1 MHDPIGAFSRIRAFY
16 LSYLDTASRLEP
28 AEIRAERRSLLMETG
43 TLCTSPLLCLSHCP
57 PGKQMGAA
65 SRIS

>member
-43 TLCTSPLLCLSHCP
+43 TLCTMSHCP